1 MESKKVDVPCSF
13 TGYLCGAAIS
23 AAVLLA
29 AAGIVLEIGLL
40 TFIGVMTGIFAAS
53 VLPMLHGKCWATAE
67 GVVIKMPFK
76 KSRLIPYCDIKTAY
90 ISLNNATNSQEETK
104 QAGVYQT
111 LYIVTKSGNISFMI
125 KEGRLCSSADL
136 YNDLERAAIIERSPF
151 AEIVSMVKA
160 NCGENPLEGY
170 LYR

>member
-1 MESKKVDVPCSF
+1 MESKKVDVPCKVNGGIYAALFSAATMF
-13 TGYLCGAAIS
+13 SVSGIVFEMPLLTLIGILNGAA
-23 AAVLLA
+23 VV
-29 AAGIVLEIGLL
+29 IV
-40 TFIGVMTGIFAAS
+40 MS
-53 VLPMLHGKCWATAE
+53 MNRGKCWADSN
-67 GVVIKMPFK
+67 GIVIKMPFK

-160 NCGENPLEGY
+160 NCGEDPLEGY